1 MNTVKKI
8 ENLEEYIKVAKT
20 FKLRFGLSK
29 ASINPWFR
37 GHSEREYCLQPTL
50 YREANRVIKECE
62 KEILR
67 DFKLKS
73 RPFINEYNA
82 KSDIEYMMLM
92 QHYGLPTRLLDWS
105 ESYLVALFFA
115 VCNYKNTKDASVW
128 VLNPWELNSDRS
140 SVNSRSI
147 LQPNDKDLINWL
159 LDEDGKIK
167 GEFPVAIRAAMNSN
181 RIVGQKGIFTLFGEI
196 DGSLDNLIYGCE
208 EIIIQGDKKLDLLK
222 ELYEAGISYSTI
234 FPEITGICQE
244 IAFRYSSYLGEDN
257 FRWNNPSNYSKS
269 RGQF

>member
-1 MNTVKKI
+1 MSTVQKI
-8 ENLEEYIKVAKT
+8 NNLEEYIKVAKT
-20 FKLRFGLSK
+20 FKLKFGLSE

-37 GHSEREYCLQPTL
+37 GHSERKYCLKPTL
-50 YREANRVIKECE
+50 YREGNEVIKGCE

-73 RPFINEYNA
+73 RPFINEDNA

-115 VCNYKNTKDASVW
+115 VCDYKNEEDASVW
-128 VLNPWELNSDRS
+128 VLNPWELNSNIS
-140 SVNSRSI
+140 SAGKKSI
-147 LQPNDKDLINWL
+147 LQPNDEKLGNWL
-159 LDEDGKIK
+159 LDKNGKIE
-167 GEFPVAIRAAMNSN
+167 GEYPIAIRAVMNSN
-181 RIVGQKGIFTLFGEI
+181 RIVGQKGIFTLFGEM
-196 DGSLDNLIYGCE
+196 DDELNLLIVGCN

-234 FPEITGICQE
+234 FPEITGLCQE
-244 IAFRYSSYLGEDN
+244 IAFRYSSCLGEDN
-257 FRWNNPSNYSKS
+257 FKWNNPNNFSKNAT
-269 RGQF
+269 F